1 MEKRGRLHPI
11 IDREGIRRFDRTE
24 VENVARE
31 RLRSGFRAGMIY
43 VDGELAAEVFRYFR
57 DGIGF
62 AEIVIRTH
70 APPETIRLLWED
82 YKRPLGAPPAS
93 ATPADD
99 SDQFEKDMRALD
111 DEILARRRERRRGE

>member
-1 MEKRGRLHPI
+1 MPQSSDLPPPPRRPQTVPKVLTRTTVARMLRCSLNCVRNMEKRGKLHPI
-11 IDREGIRRFDRTE
+11 IDRDGIRRFDRTE

-57 DGIGF
+57 DGLGF

-70 APPETIRLLWED
+70 AP
-82 YKRPLGAPPAS
+82 
-93 ATPADD
+93 
-99 SDQFEKDMRALD
+99 
-111 DEILARRRERRRGE
+111 